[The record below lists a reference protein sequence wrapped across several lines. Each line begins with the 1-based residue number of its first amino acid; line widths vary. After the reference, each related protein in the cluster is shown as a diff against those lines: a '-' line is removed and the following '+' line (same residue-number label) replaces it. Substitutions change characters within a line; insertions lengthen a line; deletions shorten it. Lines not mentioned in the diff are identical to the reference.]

1 MKNSVGIIG
10 GGAAGFFSAITC
22 AENFPDCE
30 ITILEKS
37 NNLLSKVRISGGGRC
52 NVTNATFDTGELLK
66 NNPRGYKE
74 LRSVFNTFN
83 CKDTINW
90 FESRN
95 IKLKTEPDGRVFPE
109 TDKSDTIVQCLLDEA
124 KKFGI
129 KIITGY
135 SVNSVVK
142 NENGFIVN
150 PQSKDLKYFDKILV
164 AFGGHSV
171 ENYYEWIK
179 NLGHKIIHPVPSLF
193 TFKLTEP
200 VFEGLEGI
208 SVPQVTAGIE
218 KTKLKQSGPVL
229 ITHWGLSGPAIL
241 KLSAFGAI
249 ELNKLNYNFNLIINW
264 VPEHNSEKL
273 KDIFS
278 RVKAKHLNNII
289 SAKPYFELPVR
300 LWKKLTELSGIS
312 EELKWNDISKS
323 QLNKLSEI
331 LTNSIYAVN
340 GKSPFKEEFV
350 TAGGVS
356 LKEVNF
362 KTMES
367 KICRG
372 LYFAGEV
379 LDIDAITGGY
389 NFQSAWSTAYIAG
402 KSIGNNNANRS
413 S

>member
-1 MKNSVGIIG
+1 MTKSVAIIG

-22 AENFPDCE
+22 AENYPDCK

-52 NVTNATFDTGELLK
+52 NVTNATFDIEELLK
-66 NNPRGYKE
+66 NYPRGFKE
-74 LRSVFNTFN
+74 LRSVFNTFGCN
-83 CKDTINW
+83 DTINW

-95 IKLKTEPDGRVFPE
+95 VKLKTEPDGRVFPV

-124 KKFGI
+124 RNHGI
-129 KIITGY
+129 NIITGY
-135 SVNSVVK
+135 SVNSVVR
-142 NENGFIVN
+142 NENGFLVN

-179 NLGHKIIHPVPSLF
+179 NLGHKIIYPVPSLF

-200 VFEGLEGI
+200 LFEGLEGI
-208 SVPQVTAGIE
+208 SVPLVTIGIE
-218 KTKLKQSGPVL
+218 KTKLKQNGPIL
-229 ITHWGLSGPAIL
+229 ITHWGLSGPSIL

-249 ELNKLNYNFNLIINW
+249 ELHKMNYNFNLVVNW
-264 VPEHNSEKL
+264 VPQHNSEKV

-278 RVKAKHLNNII
+278 RVKSKHLNNII
-289 SAKPYFELPVR
+289 SAKPYFELPAR
-300 LWKKLTELSGIS
+300 LWKKLLELSGIS
-312 EELKWNDISKS
+312 EDLKWNDISKS
-323 QLNKLSEI
+323 QMNKLSEN
-331 LTNSIYAVN
+331 LTNSIYPVS

-367 KICRG
+367 IICKG

-389 NFQSAWSTAYIAG
+389 NFQSAWSTAFVAG
-402 KSIGNNNANRS
+402 KSIG
-413 S
+413 